1 MIAALIA
8 AGVLIAACFT
18 LARLFAGPTFHD
30 RALAAT
36 GLNAKLALVIAAVG
50 AMSGRPGL
58 IDQALIQLGLGFVM
72 AVAVLKVLRLRS
84 LQPALD
90 HGPKD
95 QGVSPEE
102 GRP

>member
-8 AGVLIAACFT
+8 SGVLIAACFT

-36 GLNAKLALVIAAVG
+36 SLNAKLALVIAAIG
-50 AMSGRPGL
+50 AMSGRAGL
-58 IDQALIQLGLGFVM
+58 IDQALLQLGLGFVL

-84 LQPALD
+84 LQPAMD
-90 HGPKD
+90 HSPNARGLA
-95 QGVSPEE
+95 PEE
-102 GRP
+102 GP